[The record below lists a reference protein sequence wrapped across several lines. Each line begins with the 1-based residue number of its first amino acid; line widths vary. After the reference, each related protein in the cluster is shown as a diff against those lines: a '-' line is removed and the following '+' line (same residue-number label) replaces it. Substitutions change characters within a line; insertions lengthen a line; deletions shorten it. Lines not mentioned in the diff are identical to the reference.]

1 MVNVFIMFTPY
12 HFFYPLTFIS
22 SLFITKESKIIKF
35 SSSFHFNSLCL
46 NRRLLFACTM
56 MASSLQKTG
65 RESKVST
72 PASRRKM
79 RLKLAGSD
87 LASSPFFTLRV
98 SSHAQRRCKEKDI
111 QCVEKHPLRNRL
123 CLSFL
128 LKLALY
134 FYGSCRFHLLAF
146 C

>member
-1 MVNVFIMFTPY
+1 MCLSCLLLTI
-12 HFFYPLTFIS
+12 FFYPLTFIS